1 LLATTPDTL
10 QGQLVT
16 LIDRHQLPIDDGEF
30 AAWVTDSSKSSSV
43 RVAALRLLAARESL
57 ETSVSID
64 AALVSDVDLLRAEAR
79 DLLLKLEPDRGRG
92 LLIEIAQ
99 SAAAS
104 ILERQRAIIALA
116 TLQQEQADAVLLTL
130 ARQLADETLAPAL
143 SLEVIEA
150 ATLRNTTELKSLV
163 DQFKAKQSGNGLLAQ
178 YQAAVEG
185 GSPDQGRSLF
195 VGHRVAQCVRCH
207 KVGSTD
213 VGRAVVG
220 GNAGPDLN
228 QVAKRHDR
236 ASLLQSLV
244 EPSAKIAK
252 GFESVT
258 IVLQSGQLVAGVIRS
273 EENGMIMIEQPDGKL
288 VTISADDVEDRTTPK
303 SAMPEMHRALTLR
316 ELRDLVEY
324 LSTLQ

>member
-1 LLATTPDTL
+1 M
-10 QGQLVT
+10 
-16 LIDRHQLPIDDGEF
+16 
-30 AAWVTDSSKSSSV
+30 
-43 RVAALRLLAARESL
+43 
-57 ETSVSID
+57 
-64 AALVSDVDLLRAEAR
+64 
-79 DLLLKLEPDRGRG
+79 
-92 LLIEIAQ
+92 
-99 SAAAS
+99 
-104 ILERQRAIIALA
+104 
-116 TLQQEQADAVLLTL
+116 
-130 ARQLADETLAPAL
+130 
-143 SLEVIEA
+143 
-150 ATLRNTTELKSLV
+150 
-163 DQFKAKQSGNGLLAQ
+163 
-178 YQAAVEG
+178 
-185 GSPDQGRSLF
+185 
-195 VGHRVAQCVRCH
+195 RCH

-288 VTISADDVEDRTTPK
+288 VTISADDVEDRTAPK

-316 ELRDLVEY
+316 ELRNLVEY

>member
-1 LLATTPDTL
+1 
-10 QGQLVT
+10 
-16 LIDRHQLPIDDGEF
+16 
-30 AAWVTDSSKSSSV
+30 
-43 RVAALRLLAARESL
+43 VAALRLLAARESL
-57 ETSVSID
+57 QTSASLE
-64 AALVSDVDLLRAEAR
+64 AALQSDIDLLRAEAR
-79 DLLLKLEPDRGRG
+79 DVLLKREPDRGRG

-116 TLQQEQADAVLLTL
+116 SLQQEQADAVLLTL
-130 ARQLADETLAPAL
+130 AGQLADETLAPAL

-150 ATLRNTTELKSLV
+150 ATLRNTSELKTMV
-163 DQFKAKQSGNGLLAQ
+163 EQFKSKQNGKGLLAQ
-178 YQAAVEG
+178 YSTAVEG
-185 GSPDQGRSLF
+185 GNPEQGRSLF

-207 KVGSTD
+207 KVGSAD

-228 QVAKRHDR
+228 QVVKRHDR
-236 ASLLQSLV
+236 LSLLQSLV

-273 EENGMIMIEQPDGKL
+273 EENGIIKIEQPDGKL
-288 VTISADDVEDRTTPK
+288 VTIAADDVEDRTAPK
-303 SAMPEMHRALTLR
+303 SAMPEMHRALTVR